1 MNNHQKEVERAKLDA
16 ELKQLRA
23 LKAEYE
29 RAAKEI
35 REKLRLMN
43 GKINVLLKDIDNL
56 DEKQRSIL
64 QSQIYHQR
72 YQEAL
77 KKQIDEIL
85 EGFDEREY
93 QSIEEYL
100 KEGYE
105 ISYTGT
111 MYDLSKQGIPLVIPI
126 DQKAVTKAMTNN
138 SKLSVP
144 LYKRLG
150 IDIALLSKQIK
161 STVSRGIAMGDSYN
175 IIARNLNNDS
185 KVGFNRAMRIA
196 RTEGHRVQIEAAND
210 AQHLAKEEGTDIV
223 KQWDATLDGRTR
235 PLHRELDG
243 QIREL
248 DEPFDVGGIQVMY
261 PSAFGLASQDINCR
275 CALLQRAKWAL
286 DDDELE
292 RLKARAEY
300 FGLDRAKDFEA
311 FRKAYLKNPP
321 KPVRIDIAGVTCKKE
336 LRKYGFGDGA
346 NGIQKTVDAIIYTV
360 PDGTQFV
367 FPKSYDKQNQTMTP
381 EMAIACWNRVP
392 QEIREQAQKVIEFV
406 DYENPQD
413 SYWRK
418 VYKDFDR
425 SYATGGN
432 TITFYKYEY
441 AHDMDYVIET
451 YCHEAGHYIDKKIA
465 TIGINYSEEYEWQN
479 AMMKDERISGEK
491 SPTAY
496 GENSSGEDF
505 AESISEYVKD
515 KKKFKS
521 NFPNR
526 ALIIEQIL
534 VKS

>member
-16 ELKQLRA
+16 ELKQLKA

-35 REKLRLMN
+35 REKLRLTN

-85 EGFDEREY
+85 EGFNEREY

-144 LYKRLG
+144 LYKKLG
-150 IDIALLSKQIK
+150 IDIAILSKQIK

-196 RTEGHRVQIEAAND
+196 RTEGHRVQVEAAND
-210 AQHLAKEEGTDIV
+210 AQHLAKEEGADIV

-300 FGLDRAKDFEA
+300 FGLDKAKDFEA
-311 FRKAYLKNPP
+311 FRKAYLDVPDALVDFLFKKAPGAKNVVKEQITILKAIENTPA
-321 KPVRIDIAGVTCKKE
+321 KVIDAMKSTRIVVGGDGSAYDKKQDILYIATGATLDEVYHEIGHLVEIKLLDLEKVNELKKE
-336 LRKYGFGDGA
+336 LFKDTDFSD
-346 NGIQKTVDAIIYTV
+346 II
-360 PDGTQFV
+360 PR
-367 FPKSYDKQNQTMTP
+367 TMH
-381 EMAIACWNRVP
+381 
-392 QEIREQAQKVIEFV
+392 K
-406 DYENPQD
+406 
-413 SYWRK
+413 
-418 VYKDFDR
+418 
-425 SYATGGN
+425 TGGDPVEVFLAKN
-432 TITFYKYEY
+432 EKLVSEY
-441 AHDMDYVIET
+441 QGRI
-451 YCHEAGHYIDKKIA
+451 YID
-465 TIGINYSEEYEWQN
+465 NP
-479 AMMKDERISGEK
+479 KDAFNKNGELHIDRLL
-491 SPTAY
+491 
-496 GENSSGEDF
+496 EF
-505 AESISEYVKD
+505 ISEPYKEYMED
-515 KKKFKS
+515 PDIFKTRYPAFYELLKEVVE
-521 NFPNR
+521 NG
-526 ALIIEQIL
+526 
-534 VKS
+534 